1 VSEDRLIVEKQVP
14 SKLPET
20 QIKRVVRRH
29 YAKLAELNQS
39 CCGSTVEGAEEGTV
53 PEESVA
59 SALSCGSPVSRANLQ
74 EGEVVLDLGSG
85 GGVDVFRASKLV
97 GRTGKVIGVDATP
110 EMIFKARD
118 LAEKYD
124 YRNVEFRLGEIEHL
138 PVEGSSIDLVI
149 SNCVLNLVPDK
160 AVAFKEI
167 YRALK
172 PGGRIVIS
180 DMVATDRSKKEID
193 YEEWAACIAGAI
205 TTGEYRALLQ
215 QAGFQDIWYSDENHS
230 INDSCCSMNIPAKS
244 VTWLATK
251 PIS

>member
-1 VSEDRLIVEKQVP
+1 VSEGKLTTEKKDL

-20 QIKRVVRRH
+20 QIKKAVRRH
-29 YAKLAELNQS
+29 YAKLAELSQP
-39 CCGSTVEGAEEGTV
+39 CCGSTVEGAEESTV

-59 SALSCGSPVSRANLQ
+59 SALSCGSPLNQANLR

-97 GRTGKVIGVDATP
+97 GANGKVIGVDSTP

-124 YRNVEFRLGEIEHL
+124 YKNVEFRLGEIEHL
-138 PVEGSSIDLVI
+138 PVESNSVDLVI

-167 YRALK
+167 HRALK

-180 DMVATDRSKKEID
+180 DMVATDKSKKEID

-205 TTGEYRALLQ
+205 TTDEYRDLLQ
-215 QAGFQDIWYSDENHS
+215 QTGFENVYCSDEDHS

-244 VTWLATK
+244 VTWRATK
-251 PIS
+251 PTP

>member
-1 VSEDRLIVEKQVP
+1 MSE
-14 SKLPET
+14 SKLTLEKHDSSKLLET

-29 YAKLAELNQS
+29 YAKLAELSQP
-39 CCGSTVEGAEEGTV
+39 CCGSAVERAEEDAI
-53 PEESVA
+53 PAESVE
-59 SALSCGSPVSRANLQ
+59 SALSCGSPLSQASLQ
-74 EGEVVLDLGSG
+74 GGEMVLDLGSG

-97 GRTGKVIGVDATP
+97 GQNGKVIGVDATP

-124 YRNVEFRLGEIEHL
+124 YKNVEFRLGEIEHL
-138 PVEGSSIDLVI
+138 PVESDSIDLVI

-172 PGGRIVIS
+172 PGGHIVIS
-180 DMVATDRSKKEID
+180 DMVATGVSKKEID

-205 TTGEYRALLQ
+205 TTDEYRALLQ
-215 QAGFQDIWYSDENHS
+215 QTGFEDIYCADESHS
-230 INDSCCSMNIPAKS
+230 INESCCSMNIPAKS

-251 PIS
+251 P